1 MALSLQPS
9 LCTFLQAAAESLAK
23 QGFGLPVVDPSTITK
38 IQPPPDALSTAAI
51 TAASGSSSSSS
62 RGGVTNNTRPMLPG
76 NQQGGGGG
84 NLHAQLPPSGMMSA
98 RRNEVD
104 VASQIA
110 LVDNAFAKLHS
121 DLAATRGVIAR
132 SAQLLVSGFLFR
144 SESGSNSSSNAQ
156 SIVDNVDFLGQLP
169 PRLGALIEAGV
180 GGVLDEDLFEECL
193 AVNDAVARVIEVAM
207 PLVDEIEAQAISY
220 GSTTFSLLPLPAK
233 VFPALSDLVSF
244 DKKRQTAKVDLK
256 TQDADLLTLNNET
269 PASTE
274 ALQQSKTAPA
284 TNPTTSISEDLMGL
298 SFPPLSSSVAAAG
311 GGGGGEGEL
320 KSNSSSSAPRR
331 QLDPIEFEPSPFD
344 VAAPTSTGTSSS
356 TSTSTTST
364 RIGSQV
370 NGGVDF

>member
-1 MALSLQPS
+1 VALSLQPS

-62 RGGVTNNTRPMLPG
+62 RGGVTNNTRSMLPG
-76 NQQGGGGG
+76 NQQGGGG

-132 SAQLLVSGFLFR
+132 SAQLLVSGSLFR

-220 GSTTFSLLPLPAK
+220 GSTTFSLLPPPAK

-244 DKKRQTAKVDLK
+244 DKKKQTAKVDLK
-256 TQDADLLTLNNET
+256 KQDADLLTLNNET

-344 VAAPTSTGTSSS
+344 VAAPTSTATSSS

>member
-76 NQQGGGGG
+76 NQQGGGG
-84 NLHAQLPPSGMMSA
+84 NLHSQLPPSGMMSA

>member
-76 NQQGGGGG
+76 NQQGGGG
-84 NLHAQLPPSGMMSA
+84 NLHSQLPPSGMMSA

-256 TQDADLLTLNNET
+256 KQDADLLTLNNET